1 VGRVEVTPGEFT
13 FVFYDA
19 ATIEA
24 IADKLLDD
32 IGLDRPLRIEI
43 DEATPLGRVKVASL
57 DPLVVS
63 VQGGAFEDT
72 RRPRQLGPDR
82 VSDSL
87 GRVLMR
93 ARDRLDPAFGEPPA
107 DDELTLVQSVAW
119 DAYGVGRL
127 ARVGY
132 PAQRQRRLYHFRN
145 RHGFT
150 DNADR
155 VFDRLWNAEHL
166 TWADIEA
173 ACAETEE
180 SRTPVG

>member
-1 VGRVEVTPGEFT
+1 MAVEVTPAEFT

-19 ATIEA
+19 AVIED
-24 IADKLLDD
+24 IAGTLLDD

-43 DEATPLGRVKVASL
+43 DETTPLGRVQVTSL

-72 RRPRQLGPDR
+72 RRPRQLGRDR
-82 VSDSL
+82 VSVSL

-107 DDELTLVQSVAW
+107 DDDLSLAQSVAW

-127 ARVGY
+127 ARLGY

-150 DNADR
+150 DAADR
-155 VFDRLWNAEHL
+155 VFDRLWKGEGL

-173 ACAETEE
+173 GCADTEE

>member
-1 VGRVEVTPGEFT
+1 VAAVEVSPREFT

-19 ATIEA
+19 AVIEE
-24 IADKLLDD
+24 IAARLLED
-32 IGLDRPLRIEI
+32 IGLDRHVRIEI
-43 DEATPLGRVKVASL
+43 DETTPLGRVQVISL
-57 DPLVVS
+57 EPLVVS

-72 RRPRQLGPDR
+72 RRPRQLGADR

-93 ARDRLDPAFGEPPA
+93 ARDRLDPAFGDPPP
-107 DDELTLVQSVAW
+107 DDELSLAQSVAW

-127 ARVGY
+127 AGLGY

-150 DNADR
+150 DAADR
-155 VFDRLWNAEHL
+155 VFDRLWNGDGL